1 MGSLDWELG
10 RLCDLGWSV
19 GGWYGLC
26 CHFRGAFGMGLGVG
40 VGFEGEFCSVLE
52 YFSKANFPPLV
63 RKLMPTVTAS
73 PMPMPMNA

>member
-1 MGSLDWELG
+1 VGSLDWELG

-40 VGFEGEFCSVLE
+40 VGFEGEFCSVL
-52 YFSKANFPPLV
+52 
-63 RKLMPTVTAS
+63 
-73 PMPMPMNA
+73 